1 MIQGA
6 SSMLPVMALA
16 PQENERILDMCSAP
30 GGKSSH
36 IASIMKNTGVLFAN
50 DANRDRIK
58 AVVANLHRL
67 GINNCIV
74 SCEDGCKFRQV
85 MTGFDRVLL
94 DAPCTGTG
102 VVAKDPSV
110 KQSKSEIDVQRC
122 YNLQRKL
129 LLTAIDCLDAKSPSG
144 GYLVYS
150 TCSVLPEENEWV
162 IDYALKKRNVKLVPT
177 GLDFGTE
184 GFTKYRQFRFH
195 PSLNLTRRY
204 YPHTHNMDGFY
215 VAKLKKFSNTIP
227 VDNDD
232 DLEEEE
238 KVEETVEETA
248 VATEEKMEEDSEE
261 NAGEK
266 SKERKILG
274 KRAGKP
280 NLTDAEIQ
288 AKKKKIADAEK
299 KYVAKVFEKPVKV
312 PKKKKAGQEETQK
325 KSEEPEKK
333 TEEKVNEKPPKTPKK
348 NKKIEG
354 KKSEPLLTESPESKP
369 DSKPEL
375 KKQNNKNQNNSKK
388 FNNKNKNHGN
398 SEQNGKFKKDFQAK
412 NNKNKKGT
420 EKKSVK

>member
-1 MIQGA
+1 
-6 SSMLPVMALA
+6 
-16 PQENERILDMCSAP
+16 
-30 GGKSSH
+30 
-36 IASIMKNTGVLFAN
+36 
-50 DANRDRIK
+50 
-58 AVVANLHRL
+58 
-67 GINNCIV
+67 
-74 SCEDGCKFRQV
+74 

-110 KQSKSEIDVQRC
+110 KQSKSDVDVQRC

-129 LLTAIDCLDAKSPSG
+129 LLTAIDCLDAKSSTG

-232 DLEEEE
+232 DLDEELITENAEEVAATATTAEVEEEIN
-238 KVEETVEETA
+238 
-248 VATEEKMEEDSEE
+248 D
-261 NAGEK
+261 
-266 SKERKILG
+266 SKEGEGNKKDRKKLG

-280 NLTDAEIQ
+280 NLSEAEIE
-288 AKKKKIADAEK
+288 AKKKKIADDEK
-299 KYVAKVFEKPVKV
+299 KYVAKVFEKPVKIT
-312 PKKKKAGQEETQK
+312 KKK
-325 KSEEPEKK
+325 P
-333 TEEKVNEKPPKTPKK
+333 TEEKPPAEIPKTPQTNGKTPEGKKQKGKGKAFEAKKTADVSEHKKTVPEPVPQANVKKTFDGKK
-348 NKKIEG
+348 NKNNKPSTPVQKPAEEKKVVESVKPSAPVQKPAAVKDVKKFDGKKKFEG
-354 KKSEPLLTESPESKP
+354 KK
-369 DSKPEL
+369 
-375 KKQNNKNQNNSKK
+375 NQNSRQKE
-388 FNNKNKNHGN
+388 
-398 SEQNGKFKKDFQAK
+398 SQR
-412 NNKNKKGT
+412 
-420 EKKSVK
+420 